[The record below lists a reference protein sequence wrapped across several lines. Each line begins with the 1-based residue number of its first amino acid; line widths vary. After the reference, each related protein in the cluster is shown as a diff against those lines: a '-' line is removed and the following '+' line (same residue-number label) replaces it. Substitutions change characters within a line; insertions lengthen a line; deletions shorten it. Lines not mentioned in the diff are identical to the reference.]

1 LFARNQHLSLTI
13 ILNSGHNLIVS
24 KAKRT
29 GAPRVRRGQLAA
41 LTLPFFLAGCSLFV
55 QPGAND
61 GTAGSDGAPND
72 KPQIVTS
79 IYPLNFVATE
89 VAGGHAQVSSLV
101 PPGADAHH
109 GEISLRQLRHLQ
121 HSDLLVYLS
130 DFQPAVDQAVRSTQP
145 AHILDVADH
154 ITLQPYSEDD
164 DHEGGGH
171 DDHGHDDH
179 DHDDHDHGAMDP
191 HFWLDPTN
199 LATVTQA
206 LGEQLAVLNP
216 ENADDYRKRADN
228 LANDLNELSADFAA
242 GLENC
247 SGDTIVVSHAA
258 FGYLTGPFDI
268 TQIGIAGLDPDSEP
282 SLARIRE
289 IRDLV
294 ADYDIS
300 TVFYESP
307 TNPYVAQKVAD
318 SLGLRTAFLDPLEI
332 QYHPDQDYL
341 AVMQNNLTTLRSALE
356 CQ

>member
-1 LFARNQHLSLTI
+1 M
-13 ILNSGHNLIVS
+13 S
-24 KAKRT
+24 KAKRN
-29 GAPRVRRGQLAA
+29 GAPRIGRGLLAA
-41 LTLPFFLAGCSLFV
+41 LALPFFLAGCSLFV
-55 QPGAND
+55 APGTND
-61 GTAGSDGAPND
+61 GTAAGDGGAND

-89 VAGGHAQVSSLV
+89 VAGDDAQVSSLV

-121 HSDLLVYLS
+121 HADLLVYLS
-130 DFQPAVDQAVRSTQP
+130 DFQPAVDQAVRSTPP

-154 ITLQPYSEDD
+154 ITLQPYSEDEGHD
-164 DHEGGGH
+164 HSDHDHEDHDHDGHQH
-171 DDHGHDDH
+171 DDHG
-179 DHDDHDHGAMDP
+179 HDHGAMDP

-216 ENADDYRKRADN
+216 ENADGYRQRAEN
-228 LANDLNELSADFAA
+228 LANDLNELSEDFAA

-247 SGDTIVVSHAA
+247 ASDTIVVSHAA
-258 FGYLTGPFDI
+258 FAYLTRPFDL

-341 AVMQNNLTTLRSALE
+341 TVMENNLTTLRSALE